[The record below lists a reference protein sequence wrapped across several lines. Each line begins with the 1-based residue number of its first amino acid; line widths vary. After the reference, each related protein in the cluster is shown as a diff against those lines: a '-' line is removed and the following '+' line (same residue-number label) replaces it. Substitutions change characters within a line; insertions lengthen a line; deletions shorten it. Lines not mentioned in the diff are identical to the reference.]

1 MTAKSDFTE
10 EEWKLVTDGPAV
22 AGMVVLTAEKGGS
35 IRETF
40 ALAKGYAEARKQQGE
55 SELLDEIVS
64 AGPGHATRYDSPEKL
79 HEQGLQRLSEA
90 VGLLEQKATPDEL
103 EGYRAFVLN
112 LASRVA
118 HAHEEGDEKVSAS
131 EQAAIDEITASL
143 GTAGGA

>member
-1 MTAKSDFTE
+1 MLERRVADLSNVSD
-10 EEWKLVTDGPAV
+10 PQV
-22 AGMVVLTAEKGGS
+22 AMRVASMIL
-35 IRETF
+35 R
-40 ALAKGYAEARKQQGE
+40 LAMQHQPK
-55 SELLDEIVS
+55 
-64 AGPGHATRYDSPEKL
+64 PDSPEKL

-90 VGLLEQKATPDEL
+90 EGKLEQKATPDEL

-143 GTAGGA
+143 GTPGGA